1 MKDHVELRSGA
12 YADSVTLLQVSRA
25 VQATPGV
32 VAAQVAMATGLNLEV
47 LEAMG
52 FDVPA
57 SSPNDMVVAVRLDDD
72 GDLSAALAAVDTALT
87 PTRPGDGGT
96 TLAPPRTTASALRRA
111 GAGALAL
118 VSVPGA
124 SATVE
129 AMDALEAGH
138 DVMVFSDNVPVAE
151 EVALKAYAAERGA
164 LVMGPDCGTAVIDGV
179 GLGFANT
186 VRPGRIGL
194 VAASGTGCQQL
205 LALLHHAGE
214 RLAADGHDGV
224 GVRHALG
231 VGGRDLSAA
240 VGGAATRE
248 ALRRLDADPDVDLV
262 VVVSK
267 PPAPEVASA
276 LTTHAEA
283 LGTPVE
289 LGLLGPGERDLTAV
303 AEAVLARL
311 GHAAPEW
318 PVHGAD
324 NTGPATGPLLRGLF
338 VGGTLCDE
346 SMLLAT
352 EALGPVRSNIPLSD
366 DLALGRGETGVLLAD
381 DHSMVDFGDDALT
394 QGRAHPMIDPTLR
407 IEQLARAAA
416 DPATGVLLLDLVLGH
431 GAEPDPAARL
441 APAIEAARRD
451 RAIPVVVS
459 LVGTDLDPQG
469 LAAQRDAL
477 VAAGAE
483 VHLSNAG
490 ATRRA
495 IALLG
500 GPEGKDAR

>member
-25 VQATPGV
+25 VQGASGV
-32 VAAQVAMATGLNLEV
+32 VTAQVAMATGLNLEV
-47 LEAMG
+47 LAGMG
-52 FDVPA
+52 FTVPD
-57 SSPNDMVVAVRLDDD
+57 SSPNDMVVALRLDDD
-72 GDLSAALAAVDTALT
+72 AEVATAVAAVDAALA
-87 PTRPGDGGT
+87 PTRPGSGASDV
-96 TLAPPRTTASALRRA
+96 APPRTTASALRRS
-111 GAGALAL
+111 GPGALAL

-138 DVMVFSDNVPVAE
+138 DVMVFSDNVPVSE
-151 EVALKAYAAERGA
+151 EVALKTYAAARGA

-186 VRPGRIGL
+186 VRPGRIAL

-214 RLAADGHDGV
+214 TLEGI

-240 VGGAATRE
+240 VGGLATRE

-267 PPAPEVASA
+267 PPAPEVAEA
-276 LTTHAEA
+276 LTREAQA

-289 LGLLGPGERDLTAV
+289 MGLLGPGQRDLTAV
-303 AEAVLARL
+303 AEAVLDRL
-311 GHAAPEW
+311 GHAAPDW
-318 PVHGAD
+318 PVQGAD

-346 SMLLAT
+346 SMLIAT
-352 EALGPVRSNIPLSD
+352 DALGPVRSNIPLSD
-366 DLALGRGETGVLLAD
+366 DLALDPDELLVD
-381 DHSMVDFGDDALT
+381 DHTMIDFGDDALT
-394 QGRAHPMIDPTLR
+394 RGRAHPMIDPTLR
-407 IEQLARAAA
+407 NDHLARAAA
-416 DPATGVLLLDLVLGH
+416 DPDTGVLLLDVVLGH
-431 GAEPDPAARL
+431 GAEPDPAALL
-441 APAIEAARRD
+441 APAISAARAD
-451 RAIPVVVS
+451 RPIPVVVT

-469 LAAQRDAL
+469 LSAQRDAL

-483 VHLSNAG
+483 VHLSNAA

-495 IALLG
+495 LDLLRPLDGKAL
-500 GPEGKDAR
+500 

>member
-25 VQATPGV
+25 VQAAPGV
-32 VAAQVAMATGLNLEV
+32 VTAQVAMATGLNLEV
-47 LEAMG
+47 LVGMG
-52 FDVPA
+52 FDVPD
-57 SSPNDMVVAVRLDDD
+57 SSPNDMVVALRLDDD
-72 GDLSAALAAVDTALT
+72 AEVATALAAVDAALA
-87 PTRPGDGGT
+87 PTRPSAGDT
-96 TLAPPRTTASALRRA
+96 SVAPPRTTAAAMRHGGP
-111 GAGALAL
+111 GAIAL

-129 AMDALEAGH
+129 AMDAIESGH
-138 DVMVFSDNVPVAE
+138 DVMIFSDNVPVAE
-151 EVALKAYAAERGA
+151 EVALKTYAATRGA

-205 LALLHHAGE
+205 LVLLHHAGAE
-214 RLAADGHDGV
+214 LAGQGRDGV

-231 VGGRDLSAA
+231 VGGRDLSSA
-240 VGGAATRE
+240 VGGLATRE

-267 PPAPEVASA
+267 PPAPEVAEA
-276 LTTHAEA
+276 LGREAEA
-283 LGTPVE
+283 LDTPVE
-289 LGLLGPGERDLTAV
+289 LGLLGRGQRDLTAV
-303 AEAVLARL
+303 AEAVLDRL
-311 GHAAPEW
+311 GHAVPAW

-346 SMLLAT
+346 SMLMAT
-352 EALGPVRSNIPLSD
+352 AALGPIRSNIPLSD
-366 DLALGRGETGVLLAD
+366 DLALPADELLVD
-381 DHSMVDFGDDALT
+381 THTMVDFGDDALT

-407 IEQLARAAA
+407 NEQLARAAA

-431 GAEPDPAARL
+431 GAEPDPAALL
-441 APAIEAARRD
+441 APAIAAARAE
-451 RAIPVVVS
+451 RAIPVIVS
-459 LVGTDLDPQG
+459 LIGTDLDPQG

-483 VHLSNAG
+483 VHLSNAA

-495 IALLG
+495 LDLLSRSNKG
-500 GPEGKDAR
+500 AQA

>member
-47 LEAMG
+47 LEGMG
-52 FDVPA
+52 FAVPA
-57 SSPNDMVVAVRLDDD
+57 SSPNDMVVALRLDDD
-72 GDLSAALAAVDTALT
+72 ADVATALAAVDAALA
-87 PTRPGDGGT
+87 PTRPTAGDT
-96 TLAPPRTTASALRRA
+96 TEAPPRTTASALRRT
-111 GAGALAL
+111 GVDALAL

-129 AMDALEAGH
+129 AMDALEAGR

-151 EVALKAYAAERGA
+151 EVALKQYAASRGA
-164 LVMGPDCGTAVIDGV
+164 LVMGPDCGTAVVDGV
-179 GLGFANT
+179 GLGFANA
-186 VRPGRIGL
+186 VRPGRIGI

-205 LALLHHAGE
+205 LALLHHAG
-214 RLAADGHDGV
+214 ATADGV

-240 VGGAATRE
+240 VGGLATRE

-267 PPAPEVASA
+267 PPAPEVA
-276 LTTHAEA
+276 EA
-283 LGTPVE
+283 LARDTESLGTHVE
-289 LGLLGPGERDLTAV
+289 LGLLGRGQRDLTAV
-303 AEAVLARL
+303 AEAVLERL
-311 GHAAPEW
+311 GHTAPDW
-318 PVHGAD
+318 PVDGSD

-352 EALGPVRSNIPLSD
+352 DALGPIRSNIPLSD
-366 DLALGRGETGVLLAD
+366 DLALGDDLHAD
-381 DHSMVDFGDDALT
+381 THTMVDFGDDALT

-407 IEQLARAAA
+407 NEQLARAAA
-416 DPATGVLLLDLVLGH
+416 DPATGVILLDLVLGH
-431 GAEPDPAARL
+431 GAEPDPSALL
-441 APAIEAARRD
+441 APAIEAARKD
-451 RAIPVVVS
+451 RHVPVIVS

-469 LAAQRDAL
+469 RDAQRDAL

-483 VHLSNAG
+483 VHLSNAS

-495 IALLG
+495 VQLI
-500 GPEGKDAR
+500 EGARQ

>member
-1 MKDHVELRSGA
+1 MTTPTQTPTKDHVELRSGA

-47 LEAMG
+47 LEGMG
-52 FDVPA
+52 FDVPP
-57 SSPNDMVVAVRLDDD
+57 SSPNDMVVALRLDPDAD
-72 GDLSAALAAVDTALT
+72 VSAALAAVDAALA
-87 PTRPGDGGT
+87 PTRPTAGDT
-96 TLAPPRTTASALRRA
+96 TVAPPRTTGSALRRTPP
-111 GAGALAL
+111 GAVAL

-129 AMDALEAGH
+129 AMDALEAGR

-151 EVALKAYAAERGA
+151 EVALKQYAATRGA
-164 LVMGPDCGTAVIDGV
+164 LVMGPDCGTAVVDGV
-179 GLGFANT
+179 GLGFANS
-186 VRPGRIGL
+186 VRPGRIGI

-205 LALLHHAGE
+205 LALLHHAGATSE
-214 RLAADGHDGV
+214 GV

-240 VGGAATRE
+240 VGGLATRE

-267 PPAPEVASA
+267 PPAAEVAEA
-276 LTTHAEA
+276 LTRDTEA

-289 LGLLGPGERDLTAV
+289 LGLLGRGQRDLTAV
-303 AEAVLARL
+303 AEAVLHRL
-311 GHAAPEW
+311 GHATPEW
-318 PVHGAD
+318 PVHGSD

-352 EALGPVRSNIPLSD
+352 EALGPIRSNIPLSD
-366 DLALGRGETGVLLAD
+366 DLGLDDDLLVDA
-381 DHSMVDFGDDALT
+381 HTMVDFGDDALT

-407 IEQLARAAA
+407 NEQLARAAA
-416 DPATGVLLLDLVLGH
+416 DPATGVILLDLVLGH
-431 GAEPDPAARL
+431 GAEPDPAALL
-441 APAIEAARRD
+441 APVIEAARQD
-451 RAIPVVVS
+451 RAIPVIVS

-469 LAAQRDAL
+469 LDAQRDAL

-483 VHLSNAG
+483 VHLSNAS

-495 IALLG
+495 VQLI
-500 GPEGKDAR
+500 EGAAR